1 MIQVMLVDDHAVL
14 RDGIRSFLD
23 GEKDIEVV
31 GEATSGQE
39 AIEGIQRL
47 KPDVVL
53 MDINLPDKNGIEVTE
68 IVKKMCPECKVLILT
83 MYDHDEYLM
92 SSIRAGADGYLLKD
106 APSDQ
111 VVDAIRTVFKG
122 DSIIHPSL
130 TKKLMNYHYHQKQ
143 TDSQSSESE
152 LSEREREVL
161 VLLAKGLSNKDIA
174 EQLFISDKTVK
185 IHVSKILKKFGVKSR
200 SQAVI
205 YAVQNK
211 LVPIG

>member
-1 MIQVMLVDDHAVL
+1 MIRIILVDDHAVL
-14 RDGIRSFLD
+14 KDGIRSFLD

-31 GEATSGQE
+31 GEAALGEE
-39 AIEGIQRL
+39 ALEEIQRL

-68 IVKKMCPECKVLILT
+68 IVKSKCSECKVLMLT
-83 MYDHDEYLM
+83 MFDHDEYLM

-130 TKKLMNYHYHQKQ
+130 TKKLMNYHQKKTAPHGSENVL
-143 TDSQSSESE
+143 TD
-152 LSEREREVL
+152 REKEVL

-185 IHVSKILKKFGVKSR
+185 IHVSKILKKLDVKSR

-205 YAVQNK
+205 YAVQNQ

>member
-1 MIQVMLVDDHAVL
+1 MIKVMLVDDHAVL
-14 RDGIRSFLD
+14 KDGIRSFLD
-23 GEKDIEVV
+23 REKDIEVV

-39 AIEGIQRL
+39 AIEEIQRL
-47 KPDVVL
+47 NPDVIL

-68 IVKKMCPECKVLILT
+68 IVKSRCPECKVLMLT
-83 MYDHDEYLM
+83 MFDHDEYLM

-111 VVDAIRTVFKG
+111 VVEAIRTVFKG

-130 TKKLMNYHYHQKQ
+130 TKKLMHYHQKRSN
-143 TDSQSSESE
+143 SQSSESE
-152 LSEREREVL
+152 LSEREKEVL
-161 VLLAKGLSNKDIA
+161 GYLAQGLSNKDIA

-185 IHVSKILKKFGVKSR
+185 IHVSKILKKFDVKSR